1 MNKLLLVE
9 PSKEYQNSFEKYVTA
24 YKSFNDKYYYDMYK
38 KALVNFDEYINKLN
52 KFSKG
57 INLPLGLVIIST
69 FWLIDNGEIV
79 GVTRVRHQG
88 VETAGNID
96 YDISP
101 LYRNRGYGTKILNLI
116 LEKAKEIGLN
126 DVVLLCTLNNIASK
140 KIIEK
145 NNGKFLEVV
154 FDAEDNKELY
164 KYRII
169 NNKD

>member
-9 PSKEYQNSFEKYVTA
+9 PSKEYQTSFEKYVTA
-24 YKSFNDKYYYDMYK
+24 YKSLNDEYYYDMYK

-57 INLPLGLVIIST
+57 INLPLGLIIIST